1 MDLYTLLC
9 ELLEK
14 HGPSGDETPIASYI
28 MTEAKKYCDDVST
41 DVMGNVI
48 VHKKGNG
55 PKIMFSAHMDSI
67 GFIAT
72 HFDEEGYVRVARLGG
87 VDPREVLYGQVKFK
101 NNTCG
106 IVVKDEKA
114 QFKTLKMD
122 EIVIDIGASSKEE
135 AMEKVMLGDT
145 AVLTVPPMKLEGKET
160 SIVSPYLDNRV
171 SCGILLAVLEQLK
184 DKTPVNDLYFVFS
197 SQEEVGLRGAK
208 PAAYEI
214 DPAYGLAIDVT
225 DVCDNP
231 DTEKNG
237 TTVLGGG
244 AGIKIMDRSV
254 ISHPEVVEVL
264 EKLATEQNI
273 KQQRDILKLGG
284 TDAGVIHT
292 SRGGVKTGGISVP
305 CRYVH
310 SPSEMA
316 NLSDIEAC
324 IALTFA
330 FAQCKLNP

>member
-9 ELLEK
+9 DLLQK
-14 HGPSGDETPIASYI
+14 HGPSGDEGEVASYI
-28 MTEAKKYCDDVST
+28 IQEAKKYCDDVTT

-48 VHKKGNG
+48 AHKKGTG

-72 HFDEEGYVRVARLGG
+72 HFDDDGYVRVAKLGG
-87 VDPREVLYGQVKFK
+87 VDPREVLYGSVSFK
-101 NNTCG
+101 NGTRG
-106 IVVKDEKA
+106 ALVKNEKA
-114 QFKTLKMD
+114 TFGKLKMD
-122 EIVIDIGASSKEE
+122 EIAIDIGAKTKDE
-135 AMEKVMLGDT
+135 AMKKVMLGDT
-145 AVLTVPPMKLEGKET
+145 AVLSIPPMKLEGEET
-160 SIVSPYLDNRV
+160 SIVAPYLDNRV

-184 DKTPVNDLYFVFS
+184 DKTVENDLYFVFS

-208 PAAYEI
+208 PAAYSI

-225 DVCDNP
+225 DICDNP
-231 DTEKNG
+231 DTEHNG
-237 TTVLGGG
+237 TTILGGG

-254 ISHPEVVEVL
+254 ISHPEVVEIL
-264 EKLATEQNI
+264 EKLATEHNI

-292 SRGGVKTGGISVP
+292 SRGGVKTGGVSVP

-310 SPSEMA
+310 SPAEMA
-316 NLSDIEAC
+316 NLSDIQAC
-324 IALTFA
+324 IALTVA
-330 FAQCKLNP
+330 FAQSKLKP